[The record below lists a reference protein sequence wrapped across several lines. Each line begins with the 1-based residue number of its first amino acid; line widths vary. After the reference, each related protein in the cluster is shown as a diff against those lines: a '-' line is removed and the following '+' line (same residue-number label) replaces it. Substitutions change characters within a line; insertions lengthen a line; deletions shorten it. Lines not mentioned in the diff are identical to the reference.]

1 MYCCPLIPLPLILL
15 QVQMDKLVD
24 EIGADGSDEDFFATR
39 IRPYLGT
46 AAPPPGVVAAQR
58 GAASPPS
65 PAAELDVVGDDDID
79 SDIDLDLGG
88 DDLGLGV

>member
-58 GAASPPS
+58 GDASPPS
-65 PAAELDVVGDDDID
+65 PAAELDVVGDDNID

>member
-1 MYCCPLIPLPLILL
+1 M

-24 EIGADGSDEDFFATR
+24 EIGADGSDESSGFFATS
-39 IRPYLGT
+39 IRPYLARG
-46 AAPPPGVVAAQR
+46 PGVVADQH
-58 GAASPPS
+58 GAASPPP
-65 PAAELDVVGDDDID
+65 PADELDEAGDDDDID

>member
-1 MYCCPLIPLPLILL
+1 
-15 QVQMDKLVD
+15 MDKLVD
-24 EIGADGSDEDFFATR
+24 EIGADGSGESSGFFATS
-39 IRPYLGT
+39 IRPYLARG
-46 AAPPPGVVAAQR
+46 PGVVADQH

-65 PAAELDVVGDDDID
+65 PADELDEAGDDDDID